1 MAEAANDLVA
11 VVMAGGVG
19 TRFWPLSTPERPKQF
34 HALVGERSLLQ
45 LAVDRLVGLVPPE
58 RTLVLTQRAFV
69 SHVREHLPQLPV
81 DNVIGEPARRDTAA
95 AVCLGALLARRR
107 FGDPVMLTVTADHL
121 ISPVEAFHRAAL
133 SAARAARLSS
143 ALYTF
148 GIPPT
153 SPATAYGYLELGERI
168 GADDGVEHYRLA
180 RFHEKPDPVTA
191 RTYLMAGI
199 YLWNSG
205 MFAWTAG
212 SILAEFARHLPGHL
226 EALEQAVAADGTA
239 AWEAGLSAA
248 FEPLPRI
255 SVDYAIME
263 QATDVRC
270 VRSSFSWSD
279 VGGWIA
285 LGEHLEADRF
295 GNRRHARLH
304 VLDAEDNLVFAEDPE
319 EIVALVGVRDLVVV
333 RAGRRTLVVH
343 RDRAEEVKALV
354 ESLPTDDGD
363 PDPRVQR

>member
-1 MAEAANDLVA
+1 MGEVADNLVA

-34 HALVGERSLLQ
+34 HALVGDRSLLQ
-45 LAVDRLVGLVPPE
+45 LAVDRLAGLVPPE
-58 RTLVLTQRAFV
+58 RTLVLTQSAFV
-69 SHVREHLPQLPV
+69 PLVRQHLPQVPAGNIV
-81 DNVIGEPARRDTAA
+81 GEPARRDTAA

-121 ISPVEAFHRAAL
+121 ISPVEAFHRTVR
-133 SAARAARLSS
+133 SAARAARASA

-148 GIPPT
+148 GIPPS
-153 SPATAYGYLELGERI
+153 SPATAYGYLELGERV
-168 GADDGVEHYRLA
+168 GTDDGVDHFHLA

-191 RTYLMAGI
+191 RTYLMAGT

-205 MFAWTAG
+205 MFVWTSAA
-212 SILAEFARHLPGHL
+212 ILSELARHLPGHL
-226 EALEQAVAADGTA
+226 EALERAVAADGTG
-239 AWEAGLSAA
+239 AWETELATA

-263 QATDVRC
+263 RADNVRC
-270 VRSSFSWSD
+270 VRSEFDWSD
-279 VGGWIA
+279 VGGWVA
-285 LGEHLEADRF
+285 LGEHLDTDRF

-304 VLDAEDNLVFAEDPE
+304 ALDAQDNLVFAQDPE
-319 EIVALVGVRDLVVV
+319 ETVALVGVRDLIVV

-354 ESLPTDDGD
+354 EGLAAEDSDSD
-363 PDPRVQR
+363 PPRG

>member
-1 MAEAANDLVA
+1 VGAAANELVE

-45 LAVDRLVGLVPPE
+45 LAVDRLAGLVPPE

-69 SHVREHLPQLPV
+69 PLVRQHLPLVPAA
-81 DNVIGEPARRDTAA
+81 NVIGEPARRDTAA

-107 FGDPVMLTVTADHL
+107 YGDPVMLTVTADHL
-121 ISPVEAFHRAAL
+121 IAPVEAFHRTVR
-133 SAARAARLSS
+133 SAARAARAAS

-153 SPATAYGYLELGERI
+153 SPATGYGYLELGERI
-168 GADDGVEHYRLA
+168 GVDDGVEHYRLA

-191 RTYLMAGI
+191 RTYLMAGA

-205 MFAWTAG
+205 MFVWTC
-212 SILAEFARHLPGHL
+212 STILAELARHLPGHL
-226 EALEQAVAADGTA
+226 EALEPAVAVDGTG
-239 AWEAGLSAA
+239 AWETGLAAA

-263 QATDVRC
+263 RASDVRC
-270 VRSSFSWSD
+270 VRSDFDWSD
-279 VGGWIA
+279 VGGWVA
-285 LGEHLEADRF
+285 LGEHLPADSF

-304 VLDAEDNLVFAEDPE
+304 VLDAEGNLVFAEDPDE
-319 EIVALVGVRDLVVV
+319 TVALVGVRDLVVV
-333 RAGRRTLVVH
+333 RAGRRTLVAH

-354 ESLPTDDGD
+354 EGLLEEDGD
-363 PDPRVQR
+363 PNPRAPR